1 MKDKIIWLAAS
12 LLALAA
18 GCRSPGP
25 ISPFKQEIDTLENE
39 KAVLARQV
47 ELEKAQNEQLKDQ
60 VKVLAGVKPNVKFSD
75 LYSLKQLSIGGRTGF
90 YDKDKNGK
98 PEQLLVYFQPIDDQG
113 DALKAVGS
121 VDVELWDLGKK
132 PQQARL
138 YQWHIAPEE
147 LKKLWFST
155 IFIANYR
162 LCFDVGETVGSLK
175 DPLTVKVVFT
185 DYLTGKVF
193 NEEVTI
199 KP

>member
-1 MKDKIIWLAAS
+1 VKDKIILLAAS

-18 GCRSPGP
+18 GCRSPSP
-25 ISPFKQEIDTLENE
+25 VSPFKQEIDTLENE

-47 ELEKAQNEQLKDQ
+47 ELEKAQNERLKDQ
-60 VKVLAGVKPNVKFSD
+60 VKVLAGMKPDVKFSD
-75 LYSLKQLSIGGRTGF
+75 LYLLEQVSIGGRTSL
-90 YDKDKNGK
+90 YDKDENGK
-98 PEQLLVYFQPIDDQG
+98 PEKLLVYLQPIDDQG
-113 DALKAVGS
+113 DILKAVGS
-121 VDVELWDLGKK
+121 VDVELWDLGKN
-132 PQQARL
+132 PEQARL
-138 YQWHIAPEE
+138 YQWHVDPEQ

-155 IFIANYR
+155 VLTANYR
-162 LCFDVGETVGSLK
+162 LCFDVGETVGSIK